1 LRKTKAQ
8 VIFVTL
14 RERKAQII
22 AAVLSKE
29 LFTPRRARYNRA

>member
-1 LRKTKAQ
+1 

-14 RERKAQII
+14 REWKAQII
-22 AAVLSKE
+22 AVVLSKE